1 MSDIYFSHKSDT
13 EEMPSVPSENNFTSK
28 KSKYSRLKKIVK
40 IFFSLIIVLAIVF
53 TGLTAYIFSLM
64 QKTDYTDDYGKNNV
78 YVSKNDLLH
87 DKDVINVLL
96 IGIDARANDIASRS
110 DSMVLF
116 TIDKINK
123 KIKLTSFMRD
133 TWVTLPKNKSYAKL
147 NASCTYGGAEYV
159 IDTIEYNFN
168 VDIDSYALVDFES
181 FMSIVDSLGGV
192 DLEVTKAE
200 ATNLRDE
207 FFLNVE
213 SGENVHLDGNEALWY
228 CRIRYLDSD
237 FMRTYRQRKVLTA
250 LFNKASKAGA
260 FKLISIANEILPLV
274 ETNLSPSELTKLSVN
289 GVLLYRYYEIEQAR
303 IPIDGSW
310 KDTFKKGQAVLE
322 ADLGANQKFLEEF
335 LYSKEATVSKSVNK

>member
-1 MSDIYFSHKSDT
+1 MPDIYFSHKSDT
-13 EEMPSVPSENNFTSK
+13 QEIPSVPSDGNFPSSKPK
-28 KSKYSRLKKIVK
+28 KSTFKRIVK
-40 IFFSLIIVLAIVF
+40 IIFSLLIVLAVVF
-53 TGLTAYIFSLM
+53 TGLTSYIFSLM
-64 QKTDYTDDYGKNNV
+64 QKTDYTGDYGKNNV
-78 YVSKNDLLH
+78 YVSKSDLLH

-96 IGIDARANDIASRS
+96 IGIDARANDVASRS
-110 DSMVLF
+110 DSMMLF

-192 DLEVTKAE
+192 EVEVTKAE
-200 ATNLRDE
+200 AANLRNE

-213 SGENVHLDGNEALWY
+213 AGENVHLDGNEALWY

-237 FMRTYRQRKVLTA
+237 FMRTFRQRKVLTA
-250 LFNKASKAGA
+250 LFNKASKAGII
-260 FKLISIANEILPLV
+260 KLISIANEVLPLV
-274 ETNLSPSELTKLSVN
+274 ETNLSPSELTKLSIY
-289 GVLLYRYYEIEQAR
+289 GALFYRSYEIEQA
-303 IPIDGSW
+303 
-310 KDTFKKGQAVLE
+310 
-322 ADLGANQKFLEEF
+322 
-335 LYSKEATVSKSVNK
+335 